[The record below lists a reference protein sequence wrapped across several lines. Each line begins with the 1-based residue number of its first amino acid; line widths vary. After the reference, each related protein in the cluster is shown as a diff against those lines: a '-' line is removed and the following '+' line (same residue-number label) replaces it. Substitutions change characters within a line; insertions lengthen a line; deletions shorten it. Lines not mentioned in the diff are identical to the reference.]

1 MCNYGLQ
8 RYDVFSKYANFFL
21 FFLVMSYDACVLC
34 RTYVN
39 AKLWLLLQQKVW
51 KMGLFVKN
59 YTEKAKKNDFFF
71 VGSEKI
77 LNFAQNYAEV

>member
-1 MCNYGLQ
+1 
-8 RYDVFSKYANFFL
+8 
-21 FFLVMSYDACVLC
+21 
-34 RTYVN
+34 
-39 AKLWLLLQQKVW
+39 LQQKVW

-59 YTEKAKKNDFFF
+59 YTEKTKKNDFFF

>member
-1 MCNYGLQ
+1 
-8 RYDVFSKYANFFL
+8 
-21 FFLVMSYDACVLC
+21 
-34 RTYVN
+34 
-39 AKLWLLLQQKVW
+39 LQQKVW

-59 YTEKAKKNDFFF
+59 YTEKAKKKDFFF